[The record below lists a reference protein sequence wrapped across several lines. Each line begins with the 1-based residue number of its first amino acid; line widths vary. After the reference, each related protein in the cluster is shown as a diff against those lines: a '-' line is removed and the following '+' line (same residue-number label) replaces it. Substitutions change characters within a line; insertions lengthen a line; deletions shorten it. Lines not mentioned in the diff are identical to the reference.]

1 MTKIYNHTA
10 MLLVSSLLLGGC
22 SGNETNKQ
30 DTTYITNTQNTNTT
44 IEDNVTDTN
53 TTQQITTY
61 VDNNVT
67 ITPQSVDTNETQ
79 TEDNNNSHDD
89 NETQTTPTN
98 EVDTIQQETTQPED
112 NTTTTPQSV
121 DTNETQTEDNTTTS
135 DTNTTDTNDTSV
147 TEGNDENTTQQTN
160 TEIKA
165 LKLTIQK
172 STLNKDSNTT
182 LKVEALYKNNTKED
196 VTTKVEWIEDK
207 KGVVS
212 IYDHILTA
220 KEDKDITLQAKLDNK
235 TSNPIKLHI
244 YWKVNNHT
252 LPPEPDP
259 KVNNATLLGVDVN
272 NNGVRD
278 DVERKIYEKYPVKLQ
293 RALMM
298 DSASVF
304 QETMTKPLSEA
315 ISIAK
320 KDTKM
325 IDCEIYLGK
334 FDKNIDSDE
343 WVDEGETLK
352 NITFNTKERVR
363 KYLDYNLALS
373 GGVYGSSPSDWNRDA
388 CSEEIKQVLAEMGL

>member
-79 TEDNNNSHDD
+79 TEDN
-89 NETQTTPTN
+89 
-98 EVDTIQQETTQPED
+98 
-112 NTTTTPQSV
+112 
-121 DTNETQTEDNTTTS
+121 TTTS
-135 DTNTTDTNDTSV
+135 DTNTTDMNDTSV

-172 STLNKDSNTT
+172 STLNKDTNTT

-207 KGVVS
+207 KGIVS
-212 IYDHILTA
+212 IYDHTLTA

-259 KVNNATLLGVDVN
+259 KVNNSTLLGIDSN

-278 DVERKIYEKYPVKLQ
+278 DVERWIYNKYKDKHPIYIDIAMQAARGYRLVLEKQPRTKTEAMSIMKDVERAIYCEMYYSMNADEFNEPLLVQEDIDTKYFRHKIY
-293 RALMM
+293 
-298 DSASVF
+298 F
-304 QETMTKPLSEA
+304 
-315 ISIAK
+315 
-320 KDTKM
+320 DTKDRM
-325 IDCEIYLGK
+325 NIY
-334 FDKNIDSDE
+334 IRYDSLFSGDSY
-343 WVDEGETLK
+343 TLPRAK
-352 NITFNTKERVR
+352 DRKAMCDFNTS
-363 KYLDYNLALS
+363 KYD
-373 GGVYGSSPSDWNRDA
+373 NRYHI
-388 CSEEIKQVLAEMGL
+388 SFLRRPK